1 MSGIDRQLT
10 VSAML
15 LVGLSG
21 CMATNPI
28 PGATTTAL
36 NGSWTVQNGATQHLF
51 QFPSPNANVN
61 IQPQGAYVV
70 TFWAT
75 SPSGVTRSSWSGNGA
90 FFCYNGPYVTPTNPT
105 QGNAGPSGFIGME
118 PGSWPASA
126 STFNP
131 PQATTALLNSSF
143 RVPCGPGGKQG
154 YADIAAGNGTPGRF
168 SFVSPS
174 SETVTAI
181 ATDASGA
188 RITAT
193 LTMTVVSSGGL

>member
-1 MSGIDRQLT
+1 MSGLDRQLT

-21 CMATNPI
+21 CMVTNPI

-36 NGSWTVQNGATQHLF
+36 NGSWTVVNAATQNTF
-51 QFPSPNANVN
+51 QFPSPNAAVN

-75 SPSGVTRSSWSGNGA
+75 SPSGVTRSSWSGNGV
-90 FFCYNGPYVTPTNPT
+90 FFCYNGPYYTPGSPVQGTPGPT
-105 QGNAGPSGFIGME
+105 GFIGME
-118 PGSWPASA
+118 PGSWPAYA

-154 YADIAAGNGTPGRF
+154 YADIAAGNGAPGRY

-193 LTMTVVSSGGL
+193 LTMTVVSGGGL

>member
-1 MSGIDRQLT
+1 MHGDEPNSGRDHDSIERILDGPERRDATPVPVPFAQREREHPAAGRLCRD
-10 VSAML
+10 VLGDVAFRCHSIE
-15 LVGLSG
+15 LVRKWRL
-21 CMATNPI
+21 
-28 PGATTTAL
+28 
-36 NGSWTVQNGATQHLF
+36 
-51 QFPSPNANVN
+51 
-61 IQPQGAYVV
+61 
-70 TFWAT
+70 
-75 SPSGVTRSSWSGNGA
+75 
-90 FFCYNGPYVTPTNPT
+90 FCYNGPYVTPTNPT

-188 RITAT
+188 QITAT